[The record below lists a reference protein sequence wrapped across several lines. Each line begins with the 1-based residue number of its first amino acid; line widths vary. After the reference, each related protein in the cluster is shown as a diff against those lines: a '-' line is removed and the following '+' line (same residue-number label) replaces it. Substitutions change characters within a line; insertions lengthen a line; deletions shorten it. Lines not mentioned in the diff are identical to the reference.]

1 MHTLVVYESMWGNTR
16 EVAEAIAAGAVGAGE
31 DAPALVAPVEVG
43 PGEIG
48 PGAVNRVEVTLV
60 EVGDAPEQLPDDVDL
75 LIVGGPTHA
84 FSLSRATT
92 RLDAGRRGG
101 PESHEGPGV
110 RDWLHTVQAT
120 TREPAVATFDTRMQ
134 SVRRLPGSAARA
146 ASRVVRRQ
154 HLGHLVDRETFYVAD
169 MEGPLLDG
177 ELARARAWGRRL
189 AADRLADATT
199 GHRRER

>member
-1 MHTLVVYESMWGNTR
+1 MHTLIVYESMWGNTR
-16 EVAEAIAAGAVGAGE
+16 EVAEAIATGAGTAGVEDSTPDAPPLTAAVGA
-31 DAPALVAPVEVG
+31 APVQ
-43 PGEIG
+43 
-48 PGAVNRVEVTLV
+48 VTLL

-84 FSLSRATT
+84 FSMTRANT
-92 RLDAGRRGG
+92 RLDAGRRGAR
-101 PESHEGPGV
+101 ESHEGPGV

-154 HLGHLVDRETFYVAD
+154 HLGRLVDRETFYVAD

-189 AADRLADATT
+189 AADRLAEATT
-199 GHRRER
+199 GRRRGR